1 MNWFENIRVAFRSI
15 RANLLRSILT
25 LSIIALGLMS
35 LVGILTA
42 IDALLQSISNNFNR
56 LGANSFNVERIDERI
71 NTKTQGRRRR
81 TGEAIDYS
89 DAKNFKDRFE
99 YGGAK
104 VSMEL
109 YAGGGKTVEYREEET
124 NPNIR
129 LTGIDEE
136 YLEVSAFEL
145 EVGRPFS
152 RHDIENGTPYII
164 VGMGIVNKLFD
175 GKARKALDKKV
186 LVDGTRYKIIGVTKS
201 KGSTFGDSND
211 RRVFIPI
218 TKARL
223 LYASSRSNYNITVA
237 VANQLDLEDA
247 ISRAIGIMRGI
258 RGLRP
263 VEENDFQIER
273 SSSVMSTI
281 KDLTKTLRL
290 ATVAIG
296 FMTLVGAAIGL
307 MNIMLVTVTERTR
320 EIGVTKALGA
330 TRRSI
335 LIQFLT
341 EAVAITMIGGIL
353 GIIFGVIIGNVVS
366 FVVGETFIFPVLWV
380 LLGLIVCF
388 VTGVLSGLYPALKAS
403 ALDPI
408 EALRYE

>member
-1 MNWFENIRVAFRSI
+1 
-15 RANLLRSILT
+15 
-25 LSIIALGLMS
+25 MS

-81 TGEAIDYS
+81 TGEAIVYS

-99 YGGAK
+99 YGGAE

-152 RHDIENGTPYII
+152 RHDIENATPYII

-175 GKARKALDKKV
+175 GKVRKALDKKV

-211 RRVFIPI
+211 RRVFVPI

-247 ISRAIGIMRGI
+247 ISRAVGIMRGI

-263 VEENDFQIER
+263 VEENDFQIQR

-307 MNIMLVTVTERTR
+307 MNIMLVTVTERTK

-366 FVVGETFIFPVLWV
+366 YVVGETFIFPVLWV

>member
-81 TGEAIDYS
+81 TGEAIDY
-89 DAKNFKDRFE
+89 AEAREFKDRFD

-109 YAGGGKTVEYREEET
+109 YAGGGKIVEYRDQET
-124 NPNIR
+124 NPNNR

-152 RHDIENGTPYII
+152 KHDVDNATPYMI
-164 VGMGIVNKLFD
+164 VGMGIVEKLFD
-175 GKARKALDKKV
+175 GKASKALDKKV
-186 LVDGTRYKIIGVTKS
+186 LVDGTRFKIIGVTKS

-218 TKARL
+218 TKART
-223 LYASSRSNYNITVA
+223 LYGSSRSNYDITVA

-247 ISRAIGIMRGI
+247 ISRAIGIMRGV

-263 VEENDFQIER
+263 VEENDFQVER

-307 MNIMLVTVTERTR
+307 MNIMLVTVTERTK

-366 FVVGETFIFPVLWV
+366 YVVGETFIFPVMWV
-380 LLGLIVCF
+380 LLGLLVCI
-388 VTGVLSGLYPALKAS
+388 VTGILSGLYPALKAS